1 MHESIILIRTPRW
14 RRRPKA
20 DRPSLWSLW
29 SLWRQLQKQRAR
41 LRGDRTHGWGIL
53 RDLILVFW
61 LGPTSGCWS
70 LVHPQ
75 FFDRNRRR
83 SDESCRIF
91 AYWCEGVVN
100 VHCKG
105 LFCCYKKT
113 SNKKPEKELWM
124 ESKLP
129 VVSHSNLRFCRH
141 RRKFVDSIDSIETP
155 KMLLSKSL
163 SFPHK
168 KGGQLVLS
176 SGNLSFSFGE
186 ISKATPPCWKLPQEP
201 WWGLW
206 SWVGSGAWRP
216 SNLQKNVCV
225 FFLLSQKHQLCWLNS
240 SWPFGGHS
248 LHDKRLP

>member
-168 KGGQLVLS
+168 KEVNLFSLLEIWVFPLGKSPRQPLHA
-176 SGNLSFSFGE
+176 GNCHRSPGE
-186 ISKATPPCWKLPQEP
+186 DFEAELAAELEGHQTCKKM
-201 WWGLW
+201 
-206 SWVGSGAWRP
+206 
-216 SNLQKNVCV
+216 CV
-225 FFLLSQKHQLCWLNS
+225 FFSPKPKASVVLIEL
-240 SWPFGGHS
+240 
-248 LHDKRLP
+248 